1 MPGSGK
7 SLISKAAL
15 TLNIPVY
22 SCGDVIRE
30 EAIKKRLPLTH
41 ESLSKI
47 MIEIREENGLGAV
60 IKKLI
65 PKLEKEENEVIVV
78 EGIRS
83 RAEVEELKNHF
94 KSVKV
99 LAVHSPP
106 EVRFERLKMRGRED
120 DPKTYMEFYAR
131 DEKELK
137 IGIGEVIALADKVIV
152 NEGLMKNF
160 FLEALNILMEI
171 KKDE

>member
-30 EAIKKRLPLTH
+30 EAVKKELPLTY

-47 MIEIREENGLGAV
+47 MIEIREENGLAAV

-65 PKLEKEENEVIVV
+65 PKLKEEKSRVIVV

-83 RAEVEELKNHF
+83 RAEVEELKNYF

-106 EVRFERLKMRGRED
+106 KVRFKRLKMRGRED
-120 DPKTYMEFYAR
+120 DPKTYMDFQSR

-137 IGIGEVIALADKVIV
+137 IGIGEVIALADKIII